1 MFKNFKILD
10 EKDKR
15 LRTTSKE
22 VIFPLSKE
30 EKQTI
35 EDVMTYLKYSQIEK
49 YAEKYNLRAGWGM
62 SAVQIGILKRWFVI
76 VEEQEDKTFK
86 NYFFANPKI
95 ISNSTAK
102 IYVEQGE
109 GCLSVNREVI
119 GIVPRYARVTVEAY
133 DINGNKFEMRLR
145 EDLAVCIQHEID
157 HLNGILFIDKIDKKN
172 PFKDAEKYRAI

>member
-1 MFKNFKILD
+1 MFRNFKILD

-15 LRTTSKE
+15 LRMISKE
-22 VIFPLSKE
+22 VTFPLSKE

-35 EDVMTYLKYSQIEK
+35 KDVMTYLKYSQIEK

-95 ISNSTAK
+95 ISNSAEK

-109 GCLSVNREVI
+109 GCLSVNREVV
-119 GIVPRYARVTVEAY
+119 GIVPRYARVTIEAY

-145 EDLAVCIQHEID
+145 EDLAVCIQHETD